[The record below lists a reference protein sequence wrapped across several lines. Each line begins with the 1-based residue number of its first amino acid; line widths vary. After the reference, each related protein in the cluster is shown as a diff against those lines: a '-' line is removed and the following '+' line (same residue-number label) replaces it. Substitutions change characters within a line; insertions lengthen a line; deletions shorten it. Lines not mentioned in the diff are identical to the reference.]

1 MDVPQEILDEVSKL
15 KKPNKYKLYAAGRA
29 TITVL
34 CCIALLG
41 LVGFLVYLAVDAGW
55 FDDSSGFLFV
65 VGFIAVAAVV
75 SAIIK
80 IWELLYFEKISE
92 WKRRNYPKTHSDY
105 HKEIQAISDLYYDKW
120 ESFIKSEECVPSWL
134 REWGKAFVVLEYN
147 RVSPEKTKT
156 KKVEIPFFYQDNY
169 YQKEDYK
176 DVLSGIGMPNGEQL
190 VKEVI
195 NPSPV
200 SDQYL
205 TTDLAIKTITA
216 KSIFSKI
223 FILSKGLKE
232 ISTDNRLRYYLN
244 SNNGLQNVILL
255 DKYSSTKD
263 VADFCTPGFIQN
275 LIPSKRLT
283 IIAVHKEYSKEEFE
297 SECIRRKNAVLFE
310 ERIPII
316 QKELANWGHLIGYPY
331 YYFYNYYPKSVP
343 DINFKD
349 SQIKETI
356 FKFKDSSPAN
366 RMVFGKFIRSEY
378 RNAYDRIVNL
388 VSSKICSTIG
398 GSALSQVSFVCIPS
412 SSAAK
417 TKDRLEEF
425 YEMVCSRTGMDN
437 AFQYVHGEGENVK
450 HLGGTGL
457 SQIQLNKRYFSGRK
471 VVIFD
476 DIVTSG
482 NTMRKMVNALKECGA
497 EILFIISIA
506 RTHHHIFSHPIESD
520 PIFQHKY

>member
-15 KKPNKYKLYAAGRA
+15 KKTNKYKLYSASRA
-29 TITVL
+29 TISVL
-34 CCIALLG
+34 CSIAFLG
-41 LVGFLVYLAVDAGW
+41 LVGFLVYLVVDAGW
-55 FDDSSGFLFV
+55 FEDCSGLFLV
-65 VGFIAVAAVV
+65 VGGFIVVAAVV

-80 IWELLYFEKISE
+80 IWELLFFNRISE

-105 HKEIQAISDLYYDKW
+105 HKETQAISDLYYDKW

-134 REWGKAFVVLEYN
+134 HEWGKAFVELEYN
-147 RVSPEKTKT
+147 RVSPEKTET
-156 KKVEIPFFYQDNY
+156 KKVEIPIFYLDNFYQN
-169 YQKEDYK
+169 EDYK
-176 DVLSGIGMPNGEQL
+176 DVLSDIGMPNGEQL

-205 TTDLAIKTITA
+205 ATDLAIKTITA
-216 KSIFSKI
+216 ESVFSKI
-223 FILSKGLKE
+223 FLLSKGLKK
-232 ISTDNRLRYYLN
+232 ISTDNRIRYYLN
-244 SNNGLQNVILL
+244 SNSGLQNVILL
-255 DKYSSTKD
+255 DKYSSTDD
-263 VADFCTPGFIQN
+263 VSDYCTPSFIQS

-283 IIAVHKEYSKEEFE
+283 IIAVHKEFSKEEFK

-310 ERIPII
+310 ERIPVI
-316 QKELANWGHLIGYPY
+316 QKELANWGRLLGYPY

-343 DINFKD
+343 DIKFKD
-349 SQIKETI
+349 SQIKELI
-356 FKFKDSSPAN
+356 FNFKDSTPDN
-366 RMVFGKFIRSEY
+366 RTIIYKPYKTAFKK
-378 RNAYDRIVNL
+378 IVDL
-388 VSSKICSTIG
+388 VSLKIWETIG
-398 GSALSQVSFVCIPS
+398 GSALSQISFVCVPS
-412 SSAAK
+412 SSEIR
-417 TKDRLEEF
+417 TKNRLEDF
-425 YEMVCSRTGMDN
+425 CIQVCLKTGMDN
-437 AFQYVHGEGENVK
+437 AFQYVHGEGETVK

-482 NTMRKMVNALKECGA
+482 NTMRKTVSALKDCGA

-506 RTHHHIFSHPIESD
+506 RTHHHIFPHPIESD